1 MPQEYVED
9 WIQLPPDGIGKKVR
23 AIKRP
28 DNRYEEVLIPLSK
41 DGKVDLTTLAD
52 SLNKL
57 TNALASI
64 TKDSLRVA
72 GDQNIP
78 FKQTADGKLIV
89 AVE

>member
-1 MPQEYVED
+1 LTAYEED
-9 WIQLPPDGIGKKVR
+9 FIQLPPDGVGKKVR

-41 DGKVDLTTLAD
+41 DGKIDLATLAN

-64 TKDSLRVA
+64 GKDTIRVG

-78 FKQTADGKLIV
+78 FKQTADGKLQCK
-89 AVE
+89 VE